1 MPLRTHGLRTRI
13 ELPRA
18 RERVFPFFANAA
30 NLQLIT
36 PPELRFEIVTPW
48 PIAMH
53 QGALI
58 QYRLR
63 LAGVPFEWLTQLTV
77 WDPPR
82 EFVNTQVKG
91 PYRKWVHQHLFVETS
106 FGTRV
111 HDAVTYELPFFP
123 LGELA
128 APLVHLQLRRIFAYR
143 ARALETVLG

>member
-1 MPLRTHGLRTRI
+1 MPRHALRTKT

-30 NLQLIT
+30 NLQLLM
-36 PPELRFEIVTPW
+36 PPHVRFEIVTPG
-48 PIAMH
+48 PVVMK

-58 QYRLR
+58 GYRMR
-63 LAGVPFEWLTQLTV
+63 LAGVPFEVLSKITV

-82 EFVNTQVKG
+82 ELVFTQVKG
-91 PYRKWVHQHLFVETS
+91 PCRTWVHQHLFVETS

-123 LGELA
+123 LGEVA
-128 APLVHLQLRRIFAYR
+128 APLLYFQLRRIFAYR
-143 ARALETVLG
+143 SRALEIALG